1 MAEPLQICQR
11 CYDLID
17 AAAAVCPRCG
27 VDLAALWSRDFG
39 NKLLDALQH
48 PLSEVRMRAV
58 IALGWRGEPATA
70 AALERLAWRH
80 PADVIEGL
88 AVVDSLAQLDSA
100 GQASLAV
107 LAASHPAHAIRAA
120 ARIALAR
127 SRKEN
132 SR

>member
-1 MAEPLQICQR
+1 MAQPQQICLA
-11 CYDLID
+11 CFGMID

-27 VDLAALWSRDFG
+27 ADLAALSGRAFG
-39 NKLLDALQH
+39 SKLVGALQH

-58 IALGWRGEPATA
+58 IALGWRGDPQA
-70 AALERLAWRH
+70 AAELERLAWRH

-88 AVVDSLAQLDSA
+88 AVVDALAQLDSA

-120 ARIALAR
+120 AHAALAR